1 MGHSSDTPSPLG
13 SGRPSLRKSIG
24 GLGFFSLAF
33 GSMIGVGWV
42 TAMGGWLRDAGP
54 GGAMIAFA
62 AGGVLMLFIGLCYAE
77 LTAMM
82 PVAGG
87 EVAYAYRSSGV
98 GASFLVGWFLAF
110 GYLSVSAFEAI
121 SVGTVLAYL
130 FPAVDFLPLYEVAGV
145 PVYAGHLILAVLF
158 TGFITG
164 VNYVGVRWAAGLQT
178 GLTATFLAVTL
189 VFVAAGIFGG
199 SGGAGQPSF
208 SRTGFGPI
216 LGGIAAVFVTVPF
229 WFVGFDTIPQGA
241 EEAETSVSP
250 RRLGALILTSI
261 VGATLFYLLVILAV
275 SRAAPWTEIT
285 ESTLP
290 TAEAFSGA
298 FGSRIMVNL
307 VLTATVLGLLTS
319 WNGFF
324 LAGTRVLFALG
335 RGRIVPP
342 WLGRSHPR
350 FETPGN
356 AVLLAGAVTLAGAL
370 MGRGA
375 MLPFVDVGS
384 FCIAVAFV
392 GVSWSTLKLRRS
404 EPNAARPYRIPGG
417 RIVPSLALVGA
428 VFVLGVMVIPGS
440 PGMLTWP
447 LEWVILGAFV
457 LLGGI
462 LWNRGRGRREATTS
476 EERRRLILGP
486 AAGEGAPT
494 AGAVAVDGASR
505 SADRTP
511 GGS

>member
-1 MGHSSDTPSPLG
+1 
-13 SGRPSLRKSIG
+13 
-24 GLGFFSLAF
+24 
-33 GSMIGVGWV
+33 MIGVGWV

-54 GGAMIAFA
+54 SGAMIAFA

-87 EVAYAYRSSGV
+87 EVAYAYRSSGT
-98 GASFLVGWFLAF
+98 GAAFVVGWFLAF

-130 FPAVDFLPLYEVAGV
+130 FPAVDFVPLYEVAGV
-145 PVYAGHLILAVLF
+145 PVYAGHLVLAVVF

-164 VNYVGVRWAAGLQT
+164 VNYAGVRWASGLQT
-178 GLTATFLAVTL
+178 GLTVTFLALTL

-199 SGGAGQPSF
+199 SGGGSGQPPF
-208 SRTGFGPI
+208 STSGLGPI
-216 LGGIAAVFVTVPF
+216 LGGIAAVFVTAPF

-261 VGATLFYLLVILAV
+261 VGATLFYILIIFAV

-285 ESTLP
+285 DSALP
-290 TAEAFSGA
+290 TAEAFVGA
-298 FGSRIMVNL
+298 FGSRTMVNL
-307 VLTATVLGLLTS
+307 VLTATLLGLLTS

-356 AVLLAGAVTLAGAL
+356 AVLLAGVVTLAGAL
-370 MGRGA
+370 LGRGA
-375 MLPFVDVGS
+375 LLPFVDVGS
-384 FCIAVAFV
+384 FCIAAAFL
-392 GVSWSTLKLRRS
+392 GVSWSTIKLRRA
-404 EPNAARPYRIPGG
+404 EPDAHRPYTIPGG
-417 RIVPSLALVGA
+417 LLVPVVAFLGAL
-428 VFVLGVMVIPGS
+428 FILGVMIVPGS

-447 LEWVILGAFV
+447 LEWVILGGFLA
-457 LLGGI
+457 LGGG
-462 LWNRGRGRREATTS
+462 LW
-476 EERRRLILGP
+476 IF
-486 AAGEGAPT
+486 
-494 AGAVAVDGASR
+494 GASR
-505 SADRTP
+505 RRSTPPAERSRLVLGASGEAKAPEVGTVSTSGSAGTI
-511 GGS
+511 

>member
-1 MGHSSDTPSPLG
+1 
-13 SGRPSLRKSIG
+13 
-24 GLGFFSLAF
+24 
-33 GSMIGVGWV
+33 
-42 TAMGGWLRDAGP
+42 
-54 GGAMIAFA
+54 MIAFA

-130 FPAVDFLPLYEVAGV
+130 FPAVDFAPLYEVAGV
-145 PVYAGHLILAVLF
+145 PVYGGHLMLAVLF
-158 TGFITG
+158 TGFITA
-164 VNYVGVRWAAGLQT
+164 VNYLGVRWAAGLQT
-178 GLTATFLAVTL
+178 GLTVAFLGATLI
-189 VFVAAGIFGG
+189 FVAAGIFGG
-199 SGGAGQPSF
+199 SGGAGEPLF
-208 SRTGFGPI
+208 SRTGAVPI
-216 LGGIAAVFVTVPF
+216 LGGIAAVFVTAPF

-241 EEAETSVSP
+241 EEAEASVSP
-250 RRLGALILTSI
+250 RRLGTLILTSI
-261 VGATLFYLLVILAV
+261 VGATLFYLLIIFAV
-275 SRAAPWTEIT
+275 ARAAPWTEIT
-285 ESTLP
+285 GSTLP
-290 TAEAFSGA
+290 TAEAFAGA
-298 FGSRIMVNL
+298 FGSRAMVNL
-307 VLTATVLGLLTS
+307 VLAATVLGLLTS

-342 WLGRSHPR
+342 WLGRSHAR

-356 AVLLAGAVTLAGAL
+356 AVLLAGGVTLAGAL

-404 EPNAARPYRIPGG
+404 EPDALRPYRIPGG
-417 RIVPSLALVGA
+417 RLVPGIALVGA
-428 VFVLGVMVIPGS
+428 VFVLGVMLVPGS

-447 LEWVILGAFV
+447 LEWAILGTFV
-457 LLGGI
+457 LLGAV
-462 LWNRGRGRREATTS
+462 LWVKGQRRREETTS
-476 EERRRLILGP
+476 EERRRLILG
-486 AAGEGAPT
+486 ASAGREGAGE
-494 AGAVAVDGASR
+494 AGAVRGVHR
-505 SADRTP
+505 VE
-511 GGS
+511 

>member
-1 MGHSSDTPSPLG
+1 MGPPSDIPSP
-13 SGRPSLRKSIG
+13 SSPERPALRKSIG
-24 GLGFFSLAF
+24 DLGFFSLAF

-42 TAMGGWLRDAGP
+42 TAMGGWLGDAGP
-54 GGAMIAFA
+54 GGAMIAFG
-62 AGGVLMLFIGLCYAE
+62 AGGILMLFIGLCYAE

-110 GYLSVSAFEAI
+110 GYLSVSVFEAI

-130 FPAVDFLPLYEVAGV
+130 FPAVDFAPLYEVAGA
-145 PVYAGHLILAVLF
+145 PVYAGHLFLAVLF
-158 TGFITG
+158 TGFITV

-178 GLTATFLAVTL
+178 VLTVTFLAVTL
-189 VFVAAGIFGG
+189 IFVAAGIFGG
-199 SGGAGQPSF
+199 SGGGGQPPF
-208 SRTGFGPI
+208 SRTGVGPI
-216 LGGIAAVFVTVPF
+216 LGGIAAVFVTAPF

-241 EEAETSVSP
+241 EEAEASVSP

-261 VGATLFYLLVILAV
+261 VGATLFYLLVIFAV
-275 SRAAPWTEIT
+275 SRATPWTEIT

-290 TAEAFSGA
+290 TAEAFAGA
-298 FGSRIMVNL
+298 FGSRAMVNL
-307 VLTATVLGLLTS
+307 VLSATVLGLLTS

-342 WLGRSHPR
+342 WLGRSHSR
-350 FETPGN
+350 FGTPGN

-392 GVSWSTLKLRRS
+392 GVSWSTLKLRDL
-404 EPNAARPYRIPGG
+404 EPDATRPYAIPGG
-417 RIVPSLALVGA
+417 RFVPGVALVGA
-428 VFVLGVMVIPGS
+428 IFLLAVMVVPGS

-447 LEWVILGAFV
+447 LEWVILGGFV
-457 LLGGI
+457 LLGGV
-462 LWNRGRGRREATTS
+462 LWLLGRGRREAMTGD
-476 EERRRLILGP
+476 ERRRLILG
-486 AAGEGAPT
+486 ASGGGEVEGAAAVRG
-494 AGAVAVDGASR
+494 AGVVD
-505 SADRTP
+505 
-511 GGS
+511 